1 MNKDRR
7 NRLEKAKGIIE
18 QAQMVIED
26 VMTEEE
32 MAFDNLS
39 EGLQQTMRGET
50 MENNIDILNDMKDLI
65 DEVIEKFDEIE

>member
-7 NRLEKAKGIIE
+7 NRLEKAKDIIE
-18 QAQMVIED
+18 QAQIVIED